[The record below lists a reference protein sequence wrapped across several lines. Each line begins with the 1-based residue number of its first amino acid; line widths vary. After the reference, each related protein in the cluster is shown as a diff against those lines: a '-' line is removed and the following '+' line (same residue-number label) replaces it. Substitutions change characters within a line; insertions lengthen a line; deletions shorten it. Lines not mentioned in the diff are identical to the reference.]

1 MLAGAGADAL
11 SLRHMNERVTDP
23 VQPATD
29 GERCA
34 RLQPALA
41 LVDNRND
48 VDMARLRLYRF
59 ARVQAELKS
68 RDYAGCLLY
77 DPVNIRY
84 ATGTRNM
91 TIWTMHNAARYCFV
105 PAEGKAIVF
114 DYRNCEH
121 LSNGIET
128 VGEARRGTFWYYFSV
143 AERQSE
149 VVARWADEIDSVV
162 RAHGGGNRRLAVDH
176 VDAEGYA
183 ALRAL
188 GLQLFNGQEPL
199 EHARKIKSADELACM
214 GAALSVCEAGLA
226 KVRAALQPGRSEIEL
241 WSILASTNNEMGG
254 EYMETRLLASG
265 GRTNPWYQECSER
278 RVRPRELVAIDT
290 DMVGPFGY
298 DADVSRTF
306 FCGPGRPN
314 GEQRTLYGLAHE
326 QVHHNIALLRPGVTF
341 RDLSARAWTP
351 PEKYAP
357 LAAGVVIHG
366 VGMCNEYPQVYPG
379 VAAERTG
386 YDGVLEPGMTVCV
399 ESYIGEKNGIEGVKL
414 EQMVLVTEK
423 GPELLSLFP
432 FEDSLLA

>member
-1 MLAGAGADAL
+1 
-11 SLRHMNERVTDP
+11 MNERVIDHAP
-23 VQPATD
+23 PATA
-29 GERCA
+29 GERRA

-143 AERQSE
+143 ADRQPE
-149 VVARWADEIDSVV
+149 VVARWASEVDSVV
-162 RAHGGGNRRLAVDH
+162 RGHGGANRRLAVDH
-176 VDAEGYA
+176 VDAEGHA

-188 GLQLFNGQEPL
+188 GLQVFNAQEPL

-226 KVRAALQPGRSEIEL
+226 KVRAALEPGRTEIEL

-298 DADVSRTF
+298 DADISRTF
-306 FCGPGRPN
+306 FCGPGRPS
-314 GEQRTLYGLAHE
+314 GAQRTLYGLAHE

-341 RDLSARAWTP
+341 RELSAGAWTP
-351 PEKYAP
+351 PDKFAA

-379 VAAERTG
+379 EAAERTG
-386 YDGVLEPGMTVCV
+386 YDGALEAGMTVCV

-414 EQMVLVTEK
+414 EQMVLVTDQ
-423 GPELLSLFP
+423 GPETLSLFP
-432 FEDSLLA
+432 FEDELLA

>member
-1 MLAGAGADAL
+1 
-11 SLRHMNERVTDP
+11 
-23 VQPATD
+23 
-29 GERCA
+29 
-34 RLQPALA
+34 
-41 LVDNRND
+41 
-48 VDMARLRLYRF
+48 
-59 ARVQAELKS
+59 
-68 RDYAGCLLY
+68 
-77 DPVNIRY
+77 
-84 ATGTRNM
+84 
-91 TIWTMHNAARYCFV
+91 V

-379 VAAERTG
+379 AAAERTG